1 MCSMSDTEAA
11 MWIVRFIRRDGKP
24 DEEYYYHT
32 QQEAEAHREL
42 FQDDDSDLYEAIEVV
57 GYTI

>member
-1 MCSMSDTEAA
+1 

-32 QQEAEAHREL
+32 QQGAEAHRDL

-57 GYTI
+57 GYHI